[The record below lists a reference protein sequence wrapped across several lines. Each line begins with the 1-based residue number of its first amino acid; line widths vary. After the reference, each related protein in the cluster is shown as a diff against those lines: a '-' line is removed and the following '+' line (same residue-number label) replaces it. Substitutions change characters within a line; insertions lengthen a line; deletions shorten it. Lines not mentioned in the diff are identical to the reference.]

1 EGNGSSTSGGSPNN
15 QSTADDPVLGPH
27 YHSHI
32 RIFIIVL
39 MIAFSTAGNSV
50 VCWKLLTRRRRR
62 CSFKAQVLFLNLA
75 IADLL
80 VTLVTMTSQMVWE
93 IMGRVWVAGDAFCRM
108 FKVLQTFTLASST
121 YVIVSI
127 ALDRHFAIVSPLAKC
142 PGPWKL
148 ATAAW
153 VAALMPSLPNIY
165 VFRLVEANSGAHY
178 CASIF
183 YVGDTPLLYR
193 QFYMGTVFMSVFIL
207 PLVLLFV
214 LYGRILLVIRRQS
227 SAFNLRERTSSSL
240 SKAKMKTL
248 RMTVLV
254 FGAFIGTNIPY
265 MVQEM
270 VLAFS
275 GSSVALSRN
284 IVALFGVISASNS
297 AINPYIYLLFQRRK

>member
-1 EGNGSSTSGGSPNN
+1 MTEFRGDATSSVSSPDILTWTNPNNFSQTLERILHTYASSVEGNGSSTSGGSPNN

-165 VFRLVEANSGAHY
+165 VFRLVEANSA
-178 CASIF
+178 
-183 YVGDTPLLYR
+183 GDTSNDSFR
-193 QFYMGTVFMSVFIL
+193 VTM
-207 PLVLLFV
+207 
-214 LYGRILLVIRRQS
+214 
-227 SAFNLRERTSSSL
+227 
-240 SKAKMKTL
+240 MKTL

>member
-1 EGNGSSTSGGSPNN
+1 MLERILHTYASSVEGNSSFSSGGSPKN
-15 QSTADDPVLGPH
+15 QSRSDDTVLGPR
-27 YHSHI
+27 YHSHV
-32 RIFIIVL
+32 RIFIIVI

-62 CSFKAQVLFLNLA
+62 CLSKAQVLFLNLA
-75 IADLL
+75 VADLL

-93 IMGRVWVAGDAFCRM
+93 IMGRIWVAGDAFCRM
-108 FKVLQTFTLASST
+108 FKVLQTFALASST

-127 ALDRHFAIVSPLAKC
+127 ALDRHSAIVSPLAKC

-165 VFRLVEANSGAHY
+165 VFRL
-178 CASIF
+178 I
-183 YVGDTPLLYR
+183 
-193 QFYMGTVFMSVFIL
+193 
-207 PLVLLFV
+207 
-214 LYGRILLVIRRQS
+214 
-227 SAFNLRERTSSSL
+227 
-240 SKAKMKTL
+240 KTL

-254 FGAFIGTNIPY
+254 FGAFIVTNVPY

-275 GSSVALSRN
+275 GSSGALSSS

-297 AINPYIYLLFQRRK
+297 AINPYIYILFHTRK